1 MSSTPYKPESFLDFA
16 DKLIFDTKY
25 DEKSRSRVVVGR
37 AYYAAFLKAQKKLN
51 ELGYPLNDS
60 SRIHKQAIDALRL
73 LKPDLGDKFSGLFD
87 KRVDADYYMDVEI
100 RKEIGKWSIKTAQI
114 VIKEITA
121 LKKK

>member
-1 MSSTPYKPESFLDFA
+1 MSSTAYKPELFLEFA
-16 DKLIFDTKY
+16 DKLISDTKY

-37 AYYAAFLKAQKKLN
+37 AYYTAFLKAQKKLG
-51 ELGYPLNDS
+51 ELGYPLNDP
-60 SRIHKQAIDALRL
+60 SRIHKQAIDALRS

-87 KRVDADYYMDVEI
+87 KRVDADYHMSVDI

-114 VIKEITA
+114 VVSEISA